1 MKKIACL
8 LLAICCLGTS
18 GAYAREAAE
27 KTIDDRINEAIAPVT
42 DFISGIIFSEIHFSE
57 ALAIPFILI
66 WLIAGALIFTIYLK
80 FINLRGF
87 KHAYHIIKGKYT
99 EDDDPGQVTHFQAL
113 TAALSGTVGLGNIA
127 GVAIAMAVGG
137 PGASFWM
144 ILAGLLGMSSKFVEC
159 ALAVRFRTIDE
170 NGVVYGGPMYY
181 LSRGLK
187 EQGKTG
193 LGKVLAAVFAVLCIG
208 GSLGGGNMFQVNQAA
223 SQFISLPVINESF
236 LAGNNWIFGLIM
248 SVLVGVVILG
258 GITSIV
264 KVTEKIVPFMCV
276 LYIGAALVV
285 MGVNYTQIPEAFY
298 AIYDGAFNGQA
309 MFGGAIGA
317 MIMGLRRAAFS
328 NEAGVGSAAI
338 AHSAVK
344 TKLPVTEG
352 FVASLEPFVDT
363 VVVCT
368 MTALVIIISGS
379 YVDADAN
386 DGIALTSNAFATVI
400 DWFPMVLSVAVILFA
415 FSTMISWSYYGLK
428 AWTYLFGTGKS
439 IENLYKLLF
448 CIFIVI
454 GSAMNLSAITDF
466 SDAMILAMSFP
477 NILGL
482 YFLAPLVKKELD
494 VFLTRV
500 RNDRQPVS
508 AKQAEREKAMKEK
521 AASKG
526 KGKEPV
532 A

>member
-8 LLAICCLGTS
+8 LFASCCFGIS
-18 GAYAREAAE
+18 GAQAQEAAK
-27 KTIDDRINEAIAPVT
+27 KTIDDQINEFVSPVT
-42 DFISGIIFSEIHFSE
+42 DAITNFVFSEIQFTE
-57 ALAIPFILI
+57 AVSIPVILI
-66 WLIAGALIFTIYLK
+66 WLLTGAIIFSLYLG
-80 FINLRGF
+80 FIQFRGF
-87 KHAYHIIKGKYT
+87 KHAINIVKGKYT
-99 EDDDPGQVTHFQAL
+99 DADDPGQVTHFQAL

-137 PGASFWM
+137 PGATFWM
-144 ILAGLLGMSSKFVEC
+144 IIAGLLGMASKFVEC
-159 ALAVRFRTIDE
+159 ALGVRYRTIDE

-187 EQGKTG
+187 EKGMG
-193 LGKVLAAVFAVLCIG
+193 GFGKVLAALFAVLCIG

-223 SQFISLPVINESF
+223 SQFISLPIINESI
-236 LAGNNWIFGLIM
+236 LADNYWIFGVIM
-248 SVLVGVVILG
+248 AVLVGAVILG

-264 KVTEKIVPFMCV
+264 KVTEMIVPFMCI
-276 LYIGAALVV
+276 LYVICAIIVI
-285 MGVNYTQIPEAFY
+285 GVNYVQIPEAMY
-298 AIYDGAFNGQA
+298 AIYDGAFNGKA

-317 MIMGLRRAAFS
+317 MIMGFRRAAFS

-344 TKLPVTEG
+344 TKIPVTEG

-368 MTALVIIISGS
+368 MTALVIIISGAYLDS
-379 YVDADAN
+379 GIN
-386 DGIALTSNAFATVI
+386 DGIALTSRSFATVI
-400 DWFPMVLSVAVILFA
+400 EWFPMLLSIAVVLFA

-428 AWTYLFGTGKS
+428 AWTYLFGAKKS
-439 IENLYKLLF
+439 VENLYKLIF

-454 GSAMNLSAITDF
+454 GSAMNLSAIVGF
-466 SDAMILAMSFP
+466 SDAMIFAMSVP
-477 NILGL
+477 NLIGL
-482 YFLAPLVKKELD
+482 YILMPIVKKEMD

-500 RNDRQPVS
+500 RNDKMPVS
-508 AKQAEREKAMKEK
+508 AQQAAKEKAMKQK
-521 AASKG
+521 DGGTK
-526 KGKEPV
+526 V